1 MYFLQERH
9 GCACAFACILLP
21 QKNGGAGF
29 YRFLAWA
36 RTKPNDVSPGHAI
49 YVE

>member
-1 MYFLQERH
+1 M
-9 GCACAFACILLP
+9 APPAALLHLITAE
-21 QKNGGAGF
+21 NGGAGF

-49 YVE
+49 LC